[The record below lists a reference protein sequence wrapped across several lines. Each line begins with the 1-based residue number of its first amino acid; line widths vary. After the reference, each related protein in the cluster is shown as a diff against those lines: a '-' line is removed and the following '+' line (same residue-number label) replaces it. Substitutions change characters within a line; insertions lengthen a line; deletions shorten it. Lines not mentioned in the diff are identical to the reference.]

1 MSRNAL
7 SVKAYLDIG
16 ACIDL
21 NYACKCDILCQIIIA
36 RSKSAACEAAVKR
49 LIIGNTFAGMYS
61 NDLVRVIAVARS
73 RYCIS
78 VSDIAV
84 IGLGFEITAL
94 DEIFVIWICGYCFA
108 EVATCD
114 NAGIKDFNL
123 LVKGAA

>member
-36 RSKSAACEAAVKR
+36 RGKVAACEGAVKR
-49 LIIGNTFAGMYS
+49 LIIGNAAASVSLY
-61 NDLVRVIAVARS
+61 NLVGVIAVSRS
-73 RYCIS
+73 GDNIS

-84 IGLGFEITAL
+84 IGLCFEITAL
-94 DEIFVIWICGYCFA
+94 DEIFVIWICEYCFA

-114 NAGIKDFNL
+114 NAGIKGFNL

>member
-1 MSRNAL
+1 
-7 SVKAYLDIG
+7 
-16 ACIDL
+16 
-21 NYACKCDILCQIIIA
+21 
-36 RSKSAACEAAVKR
+36 
-49 LIIGNTFAGMYS
+49 MYS

-73 RYCIS
+73 CYCIS
-78 VSDIAV
+78 VGNVAFV
-84 IGLGFEITAL
+84 GACFEITAL

>member
-1 MSRNAL
+1 
-7 SVKAYLDIG
+7 
-16 ACIDL
+16 
-21 NYACKCDILCQIIIA
+21 
-36 RSKSAACEAAVKR
+36 
-49 LIIGNTFAGMYS
+49 MYS

-78 VSDIAV
+78 VSNIAV

-94 DEIFVIWICGYCFA
+94 DEISVICEYCFA